1 MEVFKMSKTLVA
13 FFSASG
19 VTEKVAKKLAS
30 ALSADL
36 HEIIPEK
43 PYSKEDLDWTNENS
57 RSTIEMKKDKSIRPA
72 IANKLENIDQYD
84 TIYIGFPIWWYIA
97 PTIINTFL
105 EQYNLDGK
113 KVIPFATSGGSG
125 IGETNKELEQSC
137 SGAKLLEGKRFPES
151 VSEEELKKW
160 TESLD

>member
-1 MEVFKMSKTLVA
+1 MSKTLVA

-19 VTEKVAKKLAS
+19 VTEKVANKLAS

-84 TIYIGFPIWWYIA
+84 TIYIGFPIWWYVA

-105 EQYNLDGK
+105 EQYNLDCK

-125 IGETNKELEQSC
+125 MGKTNKELEQSC

-151 VSEEELKKW
+151 VSEEELRKW

>member
-19 VTEKVAKKLAS
+19 VTEKVANKLAS

-72 IANKLENIDQYD
+72 IANKLENIDQYN
-84 TIYIGFPIWWYIA
+84 TIYIGFPIWWYVA

-105 EQYNLDGK
+105 EQYNLDCK

-125 IGETNKELEQSC
+125 MGKTNKELEQSC

>member
-1 MEVFKMSKTLVA
+1 MSKTLVA

-19 VTEKVAKKLAS
+19 VTEKVANKLAS

-72 IANKLENIDQYD
+72 IANKLENIDQYN
-84 TIYIGFPIWWYIA
+84 TIYIGFPIWWYVA

-105 EQYNLDGK
+105 EQYNLDCK

-125 IGETNKELEQSC
+125 MGKTNKELEQSC

>member
-1 MEVFKMSKTLVA
+1 MSKTLVA

-19 VTEKVAKKLAS
+19 VTEKVANKLAS

-43 PYSKEDLDWTNENS
+43 P
-57 RSTIEMKKDKSIRPA
+57 
-72 IANKLENIDQYD
+72 
-84 TIYIGFPIWWYIA
+84 
-97 PTIINTFL
+97 
-105 EQYNLDGK
+105 
-113 KVIPFATSGGSG
+113 FATSGGSG
-125 IGETNKELEQSC
+125 MGKTNKELEQSC

-151 VSEEELKKW
+151 VSEEELRKW